1 MHNKITIKVNILCN
15 FLYFFFKMTQKNSI
29 SNIEKQKH
37 ILCTLSKCKPKMRKA
52 ILMSADKELITAIC
66 ESIFNMLNSN
76 LDINRETLTK
86 LKPFKKTFRKLVSKS
101 TLANKKKILI
111 QKGGFLEFLVPAVI
125 SGISSIVSSI
135 ISANNSS

>member
-1 MHNKITIKVNILCN
+1 
-15 FLYFFFKMTQKNSI
+15 MTQKNSI

-52 ILMSADKELITAIC
+52 ILISADKELITAIC